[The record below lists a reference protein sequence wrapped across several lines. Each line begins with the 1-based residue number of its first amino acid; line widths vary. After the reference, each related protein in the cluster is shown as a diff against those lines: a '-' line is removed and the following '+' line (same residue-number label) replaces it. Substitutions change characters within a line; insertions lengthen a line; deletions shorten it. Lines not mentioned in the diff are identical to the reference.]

1 MALPQKVKYMFS
13 LGLAA
18 AAEVTAKLESHR
30 AWVYVMP
37 VMSSG
42 LTYRQ
47 TLDRWTRTRE
57 SGESYDP
64 SVKLYIARFLELGE
78 EYLDWDYEIDIAIK
92 CHAAANE
99 EYKFTGEDELEA
111 WLVLRLPDLSKLRE
125 PSGVGYPDE

>member
-18 AAEVTAKLESHR
+18 AAEVAAKLEDHR

-42 LTYRQ
+42 MTYRQ

-57 SGESYDP
+57 VGESYD
-64 SVKLYIARFLELGE
+64 STIKSYKVRFPELGTK
-78 EYLDWDYEIDIAIK
+78 YLAWDHEIDIAIK

-99 EYKFTGEDELEA
+99 EHEFAGEDEVEE
-111 WLVLRLPDLSKLRE
+111 WLALRLPDLSKLRE
-125 PSGVGYPDE
+125 PSGVGYPGG